1 MKVRVFRIGIDWITY
16 QFDGTYEGEYFD
28 SIFRD
33 YSQTANQRFG
43 FPFFDH
49 KFNMTYIDG
58 RTNVIL
64 LFQYLG
70 TNVFELVKNLN
81 ANAGRQYSYKFTFY
95 GAYFYIDALSD
106 ILLAFTKQYVRH
118 MHLSRLDIALDCNIL
133 IPTLYKS
140 KRTQFRA
147 EQLFKTSDVLTGFY
161 LGGRKA
167 NKKYL
172 IRVYD
177 KKLDS
182 QKKGKFHL
190 FLPYLMEDVVS
201 RIEVELHVLT
211 LQIFD
216 ITPQTIIEY
225 EEARITAFASVRD
238 CMQQYFASLCMND
251 QGTYF
256 SSLKNVDFADIERL
270 TTAGN
275 PKKATEITDKLG
287 YVRQFLTRG
296 RRLKEWGID
305 PIEILERHFTSPLR
319 PPLTEEGLNQ
329 LFSSDL
335 PF

>member
-33 YSQTANQRFG
+33 YSQTASQRFG

-49 KFNMTYIDG
+49 EFDMTYSEG
-58 RTNVIL
+58 RTKVIL
-64 LFQYLG
+64 LFQYHG

-95 GAYFYIDALSD
+95 GAYFYIEELSD
-106 ILLAFTKQYVRH
+106 ILLAFTKRYSEH
-118 MHLSRLDIALDCNIL
+118 MTISRLDIALDCNI
-133 IPTLYKS
+133 PVPVLYRRN
-140 KRTQFRA
+140 RTQFHT
-147 EQLFKTSDVLTGFY
+147 EQLHNKYKILTGFY
-161 LGGRKA
+161 MGQRKG

-201 RIEVELHVLT
+201 RIEAELHVLT
-211 LQIFD
+211 LQIFG
-216 ITPQTIIEY
+216 ITPKTIIEY
-225 EEARITAFASVRD
+225 EEARITAFASVPD

-256 SSLKNVDFADIERL
+256 FPLKSVDFANIERL
-270 TTAGN
+270 TTAMN
-275 PKKATEITDKLG
+275 PKKAEEIIDKIG
-287 YVRQFLTRG
+287 YVSQFLSRG